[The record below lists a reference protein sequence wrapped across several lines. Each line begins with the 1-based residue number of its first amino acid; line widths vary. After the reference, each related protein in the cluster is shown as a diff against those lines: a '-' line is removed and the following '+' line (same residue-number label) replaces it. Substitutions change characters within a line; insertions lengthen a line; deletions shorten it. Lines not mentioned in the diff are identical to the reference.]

1 MKLISGILE
10 RPNGTIDL
18 NTKTVGTLIEAP
30 ALYPNMTVEA
40 NLKFYCRLYHKDYS
54 SIDCY
59 KEDLEVATYL
69 KRKASKLSLGMKQ
82 RVGLFIAL
90 ITSDEFILLDE
101 PSLDPNGINSLLIL
115 IERIAKNHGLTFII
129 SSHILSNLEQVCTK
143 NYLLKNHKLICL
155 DDDANAKYKIYT
167 EDLSMKSLMTL
178 LKLNDLAFERQ
189 KNDILVKGIEK
200 IKQVLGQGGILFTYE
215 KVGFSRYFFMATRLK
230 TVFLKQECVTKSAF
244 ICLVLLGLIGAIV
257 ILCDGYKGSYL
268 GLSAILASYS
278 IMVWWILSLLT

>member
-1 MKLISGILE
+1 M
-10 RPNGTIDL
+10 
-18 NTKTVGTLIEAP
+18 
-30 ALYPNMTVEA
+30 
-40 NLKFYCRLYHKDYS
+40 RL
-54 SIDCY
+54 
-59 KEDLEVATYL
+59 
-69 KRKASKLSLGMKQ
+69 
-82 RVGLFIAL
+82 
-90 ITSDEFILLDE
+90 

-200 IKQVLGQGGILFTYE
+200 I
-215 KVGFSRYFFMATRLK
+215 RYFFMATRLK
-230 TVFLKQECVTKSAF
+230 MVFLKQECVTKSAF

-257 ILCDGYKGSYL
+257 ILCDGSKGSYL